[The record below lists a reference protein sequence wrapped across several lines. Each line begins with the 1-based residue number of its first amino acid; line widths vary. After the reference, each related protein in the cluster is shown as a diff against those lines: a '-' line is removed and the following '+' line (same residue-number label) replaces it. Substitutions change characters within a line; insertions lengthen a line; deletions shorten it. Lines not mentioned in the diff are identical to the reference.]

1 MVRVARVEPGGARV
15 SAARVPAACWDDD
28 TGLCGAPELA
38 ARNGRFVLVT
48 REGTDLRV
56 LESLDGGASWSA
68 LAGLR

>member
-1 MVRVARVEPGGARV
+1 VQVVRVGADGASI

-38 ARNGRFVLVT
+38 ARNGRFVLAT
-48 REGTDLRV
+48 REETDLRV
-56 LESLDGGASWSA
+56 LESLDGGVTWGT